1 MNMVSVSKI
10 IILMVLGFIFLTY
23 LLLIKKKNPIISILL
38 VGIIS
43 SVLLNADTVSNIS
56 EGFGGTIGNVGIL
69 ILFSD
74 ILYEILKSSGAT
86 YSIGEGILKLF
97 KSNREEIGLALLG
110 GLFSV
115 GLEKE
120 TSYLLLSHPLDS
132 MEKIRGKSKKTL
144 GLSLAIG
151 LFITASII
159 PPTAGPY
166 GVGKLV
172 GADIFDMMKYGFIIS
187 IPMILAAVVYIR
199 KFTDFKVDDVNK
211 IDNKTKSDF
220 KDRPNFIISIIP
232 ILLPV
237 ILIILKIVFIEYD
250 YIGNIVNIVK
260 SLGDPMVAMAI
271 SVILARLILGKYMDK
286 DYDYITGAIKKSAY
300 LILLMGASGALAMV
314 FRATNISEYIGSLF
328 IEYGLPEFILPFI
341 IATFIRFIQ
350 GNELVAMMTTGAI
363 ISEIGLGSSV
373 NPVIIA
379 LSICV
384 GSLFFSYINDGFFF
398 LVTENLEIYDMK
410 DKIKTWSVLTTLVW
424 LVGFISLIILNLF
437 I

>member
-10 IILMVLGFIFLTY
+10 IILMALGFIFLTY
-23 LLLIKKKNPIISILL
+23 LLLIKKKNPIISILS

-69 ILFSD
+69 ILFSY
-74 ILYEILKSSGAT
+74 ILYGILKSSGAA
-86 YSIGEGILKLF
+86 YSIGEGLLRLF
-97 KSNREEIGLALLG
+97 KTNREEIGLALLG
-110 GLFSV
+110 GIFSF

-120 TSYLLLSHPLDS
+120 TSYLLLSHPLES
-132 MEKIRGKSKKTL
+132 MEKIRGKSKKIL

-151 LFITASII
+151 VFITASII

-172 GADIFDMMKYGFIIS
+172 GADIVEMMKYGFIIS
-187 IPMILAAVVYIR
+187 IPMILAAIIYIK
-199 KFTDFKVDDVNK
+199 KFTDFKVDDIKTDSKNK
-211 IDNKTKSDF
+211 SNL
-220 KDRPNFIISIIP
+220 KDRPNFLISIIP
-232 ILLPV
+232 IIVPV

-271 SVILARLILGKYMDK
+271 SVLLAGLILGRYIDRE
-286 DYDYITGAIKKSAY
+286 DDYITEAIRKSAY

-363 ISEIGLGSSV
+363 ISEIGLAGST
-373 NPVIIA
+373 NPVIVA

-398 LVTENLEIYDMK
+398 LVTESLEIYDMK
-410 DKIKTWSVLTTLVW
+410 DRIKTWSLLTTLVW